1 MRLHVNQRHDRVLD
15 VVRARGSVKV
25 ADLAEELGVSAVTVR
40 RDVEALAA
48 QGRVERAHGTVSWPQ
63 SGAAVPTG
71 SVAAVT
77 PSAAPAT
84 AVGGEPVLGI
94 VVPSMEYYFAEL
106 VRGAQEAVA
115 ACGGRLVVGISNWV
129 PAEDAVQV
137 GQLLDGGVQGLLLQP
152 AWELGLPS
160 AEQERQLLELPVPAV
175 LLERRIPVGGRLA
188 HLDVV
193 RSDHV
198 LGSAA
203 AVHHL
208 ADLGHESVA
217 LLVRRDS
224 PTVPLVRE
232 GYEAAVAARELPV
245 IDPIEM
251 HPAVSPAGLDAAAKR
266 LLALDGVTAALVHND
281 QDAIGI
287 VQRLRAAGLRIPEGM
302 ALVAYEDELAGL
314 SDVPLTA
321 VAPPRRAVGRAAA
334 ELLLARLAEAA
345 DGTGGGARDDS
356 PRRHLALMPR
366 LRVRESSGAA

>member
-48 QGRVERAHGTVSWPQ
+48 QGRIERAHGTVSWPQ
-63 SGAAVPTG
+63 AG
-71 SVAAVT
+71 VAAA
-77 PSAAPAT
+77 PSAPAVAPR
-84 AVGGEPVLGI
+84 AVSAPGAGGEPVLGI

-193 RSDHV
+193 RSDHA

-203 AVHHL
+203 GVHHL

-245 IDPIEM
+245 IEPIEM

-287 VQRLRAAGLRIPEGM
+287 VQRLRAAGLRIPEDM

-366 LRVRESSGAA
+366 LRVRESSGVA